1 MASKEKFVEPMK
13 KSYSVKQLLNG
24 DSLQEALHGI
34 RNIQTMLWETMPDEH
49 YAQVERHFDVAIA
62 SMMAHLIGVPVEDPR
77 EDEHMEE
84 GDGEGKPP
92 PESGFDRQ
100 ELPYDTFGDY
110 SVFRKGGKEHGRDDT
125 DG

>member
-13 KSYSVKQLLNG
+13 KSYSVKQLLN
-24 DSLQEALHGI
+24 GI